1 MDVFSAFNVMQKQKL
16 LEKEEEIR
24 ITKEKNKTLEKTEK
38 EAEKQIKEERE
49 WWDVMPH
56 PSVQPTTKLTY
67 TNNPPLSWHIPT
79 THH

>member
-38 EAEKQIKEERE
+38 EAEKQIKEEKE
-49 WWDVMPH
+49 
-56 PSVQPTTKLTY
+56 
-67 TNNPPLSWHIPT
+67 
-79 THH
+79 

>member
-38 EAEKQIKEERE
+38 EAEKQIKEEKE
-49 WWDVMPH
+49 W
-56 PSVQPTTKLTY
+56 
-67 TNNPPLSWHIPT
+67 
-79 THH
+79 